1 MVSTL
6 KAEDVQKGGLEQ
18 GAEPYGEGA
27 TPGLLEGVG
36 GGVLLGG
43 GGERERERESFLPLV
58 PQPRMLGVS
67 LDPPLSP
74 TCPVLS

>member
-43 GGERERERESFLPLV
+43 VGERERVSSPWCPSRECWESA
-58 PQPRMLGVS
+58 
-67 LDPPLSP
+67 
-74 TCPVLS
+74 